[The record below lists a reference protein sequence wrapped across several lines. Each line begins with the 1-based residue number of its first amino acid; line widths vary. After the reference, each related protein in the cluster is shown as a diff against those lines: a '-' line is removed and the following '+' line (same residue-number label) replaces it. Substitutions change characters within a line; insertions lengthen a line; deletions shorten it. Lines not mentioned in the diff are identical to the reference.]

1 MYIIYMFSKSKKIQR
16 QRSKRRTD
24 KSKRSK
30 KTKRN
35 TKTKTK
41 REKKEKGGYGS
52 YTNEITVLENNSIN
66 TPNISDHKEKINIYN
81 QYLHLYLN
89 ELDKPENKDNTELQN
104 IKTNEIVSYFKNKE
118 FSEECKSI
126 ENKMTLTTYTIIN
139 KFINIDDTET
149 LSEDNKKSINDSL
162 SKFIGNKLVNY
173 SNLCKR

>member
-1 MYIIYMFSKSKKIQR
+1 MFSKSKKIQR

-41 REKKEKGGYGS
+41 REKGGYGS
-52 YTNEITVLENNSIN
+52 YTNEITVLEKNSIN
-66 TPNISDHKEKINIYN
+66 KPNISYDKDKINIYK

-104 IKTNEIVSYFKNKE
+104 IKTNEIVSYFGNKE

-139 KFINIDDTET
+139 EFINIDDTQT
-149 LSEDNKKSINDSL
+149 LTEENKKSINDSL
-162 SKFIGNKLVNY
+162 SKFIGNKLVTY